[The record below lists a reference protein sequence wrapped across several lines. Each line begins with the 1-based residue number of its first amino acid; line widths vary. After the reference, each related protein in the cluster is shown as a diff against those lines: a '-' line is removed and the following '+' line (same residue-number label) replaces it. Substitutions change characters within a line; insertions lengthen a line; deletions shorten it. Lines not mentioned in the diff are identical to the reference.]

1 MGGKSVLLRKKP
13 KEAVCI
19 LLCQFRVYSAC
30 VLGLKMTQ
38 VDFTYLQL
46 WPTRDLSMRTRL
58 KKISLFMK
66 PNMEDHKDVQPLSV
80 LFTH

>member
-1 MGGKSVLLRKKP
+1 MGGQEGSPAKKP

-19 LLCQFRVYSAC
+19 LLFQFRVYSAC

-58 KKISLFMK
+58 KKNLLIHEAK
-66 PNMEDHKDVQPLSV
+66 HEDHKDVQPLSV